1 MRKVA
6 VVTDSVADIPPELAE
21 ELAITV
27 VPLVLRFDTEVFRDS
42 VDINPDEF
50 YGKLTTA
57 KILPKTSSPPPLAFS
72 EIFDRLA
79 EKTDSILYIGLTSKL
94 SGTFQIATQSLGL
107 MKNPCRV
114 ELLDSRWA
122 AMAQGFIAI
131 SAARAAIAG
140 AGLDETLA
148 IASQA
153 IPRVGICA
161 AFDTL
166 EYLERGGRIG
176 KAQAFLGSLLK
187 INPIIGIKDGEV
199 VPLSKQHS
207 RAKALDYLYHY
218 AVDKPDIEAL
228 AVEYASDRN
237 EAVILTERLKAK
249 FPDIPVY
256 ISHATPVMGSHTG
269 PGLIV
274 VSIMTKNN
282 L

>member
-1 MRKVA
+1 
-6 VVTDSVADIPPELAE
+6 
-21 ELAITV
+21 
-27 VPLVLRFDTEVFRDS
+27 
-42 VDINPDEF
+42 
-50 YGKLTTA
+50 
-57 KILPKTSSPPPLAFS
+57 
-72 EIFDRLA
+72 
-79 EKTDSILYIGLTSKL
+79 
-94 SGTFQIATQSLGL
+94 
-107 MKNPCRV
+107 
-114 ELLDSRWA
+114 
-122 AMAQGFIAI
+122 
-131 SAARAAIAG
+131 
-140 AGLDETLA
+140 
-148 IASQA
+148 
-153 IPRVGICA
+153 
-161 AFDTL
+161 
-166 EYLERGGRIG
+166 
-176 KAQAFLGSLLK
+176 LLK

-199 VPLSKQHS
+199 VPLSKRHS